1 MNFIKILLAIA
12 GLLLVTF
19 FAFYIIGLI
28 STIIWY
34 LFLLGVIGIGGA
46 VVYQLFKKDKEPP
59 QLKENTPTAIADM
72 QNTDRLLEEYRRKY
86 LEK

>member
-1 MNFIKILLAIA
+1 MNLIKILLAIA

-19 FAFYIIGLI
+19 FAFYIIGLL

-46 VVYQLFKKDKEPP
+46 VVYELLKKEKEPTI
-59 QLKENTPTAIADM
+59 LKEKTHTAIEEM
-72 QNTDRLLEEYRRKY
+72 ENTDRLLEEYRRKY